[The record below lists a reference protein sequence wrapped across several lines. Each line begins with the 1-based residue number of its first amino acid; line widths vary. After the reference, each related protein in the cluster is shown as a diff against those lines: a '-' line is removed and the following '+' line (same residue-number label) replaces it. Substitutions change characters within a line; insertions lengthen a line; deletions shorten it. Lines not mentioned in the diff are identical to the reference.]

1 MTPTTLPSN
10 LSLPSD
16 TLHNPTGALC
26 VSISSQAAKQHP
38 SQSKGNLPWM
48 PNAISAPPLIPRPF
62 FESPR
67 PQAGF
72 PSPADDF
79 LEEQLDLNRWLI
91 TNPPATFYAH
101 VEGDSMRDLG
111 ILDRDIVAI
120 DRSKKAREGC
130 IVVASFQGGIY
141 IKLLRKLASRW
152 ALCSE
157 NCERRED
164 YPPMFLE
171 EDQEHTI
178 WGVVI
183 GVVRKI

>member
-1 MTPTTLPSN
+1 MTPTTLSSN
-10 LSLPSD
+10 LSFPSD
-16 TLHNPTGALC
+16 TCSNSTDSLGI
-26 VSISSQAAKQHP
+26 SISSQAIKRHP
-38 SQSKGNLPWM
+38 FQSKRNLPWV
-48 PNAISAPPLIPRPF
+48 PNAIIGAPSIPRPF

-91 TNPPATFYAH
+91 TNPPATFYAR

-111 ILDRDIVAI
+111 ILDHDIVAI
-120 DRSKKAREGC
+120 DRSKKARDGC

-141 IKLLRKLASRW
+141 IKLLRKLAGRW